1 MSGEDIIQQ
10 RGAALESQ
18 FFAAVDAKLMA
29 ELQAELKSAAEAQ
42 ELTKMSGIQDSK
54 VLDAILAAGV
64 SAGSFPALRL
74 VPLVAIAWADGLLD
88 SAEREMV
95 LAAANKHSV
104 GENTPSGALLAAWL
118 EKEPSPELFNAWETF
133 AKTLVSSLQS
143 GEAHSLKA
151 SMLKEVKEV
160 AQASGGLLG
169 WAAISKGEHTILN
182 RVESAL
188 SK

>member
-29 ELQAELKSAAEAQ
+29 ELQAELKSAEEAK
-42 ELTKMSGIQDSK
+42 ELTKMSGIQDTK
-54 VLDAILAAGV
+54 VLAAILAAGV
-64 SAGSFPALRL
+64 SASSFPALRL
-74 VPLVAIAWADGLLD
+74 VPLVAIAWADGLLE
-88 SAEREMV
+88 SNERETV

-104 GENTPSGALLAAWL
+104 DENSPSGALLAAWL
-118 EKEPSPELFNAWETF
+118 EKEPSPELFNAWEAF
-133 AKTLVSSLQS
+133 AKTLISSLTS
-143 GEAHSLKA
+143 EEARSLKV
-151 SMLKEVKEV
+151 SILKEVKDV

-169 WAAISKGEHTILN
+169 WAAISKGESAILN

-188 SK
+188 S